1 MNIWRFL
8 EQAFAWHFPPDD
20 YVRWGWWMLGM
31 PLLVV
36 IALRAP
42 FYVAREWEG
51 SKQRAIRSGILFVA
65 VILAS
70 DVAYYA
76 QAARLRATVSPQ
88 ECNVKGPS
96 PYGPYDAQVCVTA
109 SADQDTGIEGFV
121 RLRSTK
127 DGSVLAEK
135 EFYNPSFN
143 EVFWAPDEL
152 IVGVGDGMAIV
163 QIPPSRMDLLRAKL
177 P

>member
-8 EQAFAWHFPPDD
+8 EQAFTWHFPSDE
-20 YVRWGWWMLGM
+20 YVRWGWWMLSM

-42 FYVAREWEG
+42 FYIAREWEG
-51 SKQRAIRSGILFVA
+51 SKQRATRSGILLVA
-65 VILAS
+65 VILGS
-70 DVAYYA
+70 DVAYYL
-76 QAARLRATVSPQ
+76 QAACMRAMVSPQ
-88 ECNVKGPS
+88 DCSVERPLFL
-96 PYGPYDAQVCVTA
+96 GPYEALVCVTA
-109 SADQDTGIEGFV
+109 GHVKDSDTEGFV

-143 EVFWAPDEL
+143 EVFWTPKEL
-152 IVGVGDGMAIV
+152 VVGVGDGMAII
-163 QIPPSRMDLLRAKL
+163 QIPPSWMDRLRAKL